1 MSSTKDTLKQMQD
14 AVVAINARFDA
25 LNTRFGA
32 LDVEIASLKK
42 MIKTASKSESETEV
56 KVKKER
62 KKTPK
67 ANKSDGEEK
76 SDSEEKE
83 KAKVKREV
91 KPSPA
96 RDAWRSLCDAVR
108 AVHKKDAMR
117 IAKILKEAGHM
128 TPTTQQIE
136 AAASQLPASETP
148 AKVST
153 DGEASD
159 SGASSQAKK
168 RGRPKKVASEE

>member
-1 MSSTKDTLKQMQD
+1 MSSTKESFKQMQE
-14 AVVAINARFDA
+14 AIAA
-25 LNTRFGA
+25 LNTRLTALDSRFGA
-32 LDVEIASLKK
+32 LDVEIATLKK
-42 MIKTASKSESETEV
+42 MLKATSKSESETEV

-76 SDSEEKE
+76 TDSEEKT
-83 KAKVKREV
+83 KVKREV
-91 KPSPA
+91 KPSAA

-136 AAASQLPASETP
+136 AAASHLPASETP
-148 AKVST
+148 VKITT

>member
-91 KPSPA
+91 KPSAA

-136 AAASQLPASETP
+136 AAASQLPASEAP
-148 AKVST
+148 VKMS
-153 DGEASD
+153 DGEGSD